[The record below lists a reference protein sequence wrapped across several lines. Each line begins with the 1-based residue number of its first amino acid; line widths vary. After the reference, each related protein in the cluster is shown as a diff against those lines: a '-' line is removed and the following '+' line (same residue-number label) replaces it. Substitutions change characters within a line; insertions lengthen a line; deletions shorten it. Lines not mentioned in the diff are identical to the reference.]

1 MRSFEVKMKKV
12 YSAYYDK
19 QKIKNM
25 TAGAGA
31 GAGAAGACLTA
42 IIATVVVARTQRT
55 TNSRNKIIINN
66 ETK

>member
-1 MRSFEVKMKKV
+1 MKKV

-31 GAGAAGACLTA
+31 GAGAEAVGACLTA
-42 IIATVVVARTQRT
+42 ITATVVVARTQRT
-55 TNSRNKIIINN
+55 TNGKNKIIINN